1 MKPQLNTYVLRIE
14 LARANMKPVQLAEKV
29 GISRQRLHWMV
40 KNKNASNQAVINRIA
55 KVLGVSMGDLIQ

>member
-1 MKPQLNTYVLRIE
+1 
-14 LARANMKPVQLAEKV
+14 MKPVQLAEKV

-40 KNKNASNQAVINRIA
+40 KNKNASNQAVVDRIA